1 MKQSFLLFFFGISCF
16 FLAGQSNTKI
26 PTIYSN
32 FYFEDGNLIF
42 KADGSP
48 EKMTWIPSEPTYYFD
63 KITKSPIGTENGI
76 KFDFEDKNFNGKIYY
91 GFIISENVKYP
102 QPIYFHSTT
111 EIKAGI
117 AEIDIKNKLSGKY
130 DVAKWEEK
138 GFSRLGYRIV
148 ASGGK
153 IIYDGKINVKG
164 KGPFKADVT
173 IISGPFINQ
182 VTDSS
187 VIISFETNVET
198 IAYVVADGRSFMDK
212 TQQQNFELKI
222 DGLKP
227 LTEYSYTVKYGDY
240 SDTYSFKTAP
250 TPGYREPFSFAFAS
264 DCRAGNGGGER
275 SIYGANAYIEKR
287 LVEKTSSY
295 NAAFLQFTGD
305 IISGYSDN
313 WNEQKLQYYNFKNVL
328 EQYAHYIPVNVGM
341 GNHEALN
348 FYFENEAGEVVM
360 IDKFPFKTES
370 AETLFA
376 EMFVNPLNGPESEDN
391 SKYDPNPKNKNFP
404 SYKEN
409 VFSYTYGNIAML
421 VLNSDYLYAPTENQV
436 PKTGGN
442 IHGYIMDNQLQ
453 WFEEEIAKYEKDK
466 NIDHI
471 FVTIHTPAFPNGGH
485 SGDDMWYKGNNEIRP
500 YIAGKA
506 VEKGIIERRDEFL
519 DIMINKSSKTIAL
532 LCGDEHNYNRMRID
546 SKSNIY
552 PEGWK
557 GEKLK
562 ISRPIWQITNG
573 SAGAPYYG
581 QEELIWS
588 NSVGF
593 FSTQYALVFFNVDGD
608 EIELEVINPDT
619 GEEVDKAPIR

>member
-1 MKQSFLLFFFGISCF
+1 MKKIFLLSLISISWVV
-16 FLAGQSNTKI
+16 LIAQSNTEI
-26 PTIYSN
+26 PTVYSN
-32 FYFEDGNLIF
+32 FYFEGGNLIF
-42 KADGSP
+42 KPDGSP
-48 EKMTWIPSEPTYYFD
+48 ERMAWTPSEPTYYFD
-63 KITKSPIGTENGI
+63 KITKSPEGTDDGIRFNFEDNDFNGI
-76 KFDFEDKNFNGKIYY
+76 IYY

-102 QPIYFHSTT
+102 QPVFFHSKAQ
-111 EIKAGI
+111 IKNGI
-117 AEIDIKNKLSGKY
+117 AEIDIRNELAGKY

-148 ASGGK
+148 DSVGK
-153 IIYDGKINVKG
+153 IIYDGKINIKG

-187 VIISFETNVET
+187 VIISFETNFKT
-198 IAYVVADGRSFMDK
+198 RAYVIADGRSFMDK

-250 TPGYREPFSFAFAS
+250 STGDREPFTFAFAS

-275 SIYGANAYIEKR
+275 SIYGTNAYILKR
-287 LVEKTSSY
+287 LVEKTASH
-295 NAAFLQFTGD
+295 NATFLQFTGD
-305 IISGYSDN
+305 LISGYSDHR
-313 WNEQKLQYYNFKNVL
+313 NEQKLQYYNFKNVL
-328 EQYAHYIPVNVGM
+328 EQYACYFPVNVGM

-348 FYFENEAGEVVM
+348 FYFENAAGEVVM
-360 IDKFPFKTES
+360 IDKFPFETES
-370 AETLFA
+370 AESLFA

-391 SKYDPNPKNKNFP
+391 SKYDPDSGNNNFP
-404 SYKEN
+404 SYKES
-409 VFSYTYGNIAML
+409 VFSYTYGNIAMI
-421 VLNSDYLYAPTENQV
+421 VLNSNYLYAPTEGMV

-466 NIDHI
+466 NIDHV

-485 SGDDMWYKGNNEIRP
+485 SGNDMWYNGNNEIRP
-500 YIAGKA
+500 YIAGKP
-506 VEKGIIERRDEFL
+506 VDKGIIERRDQFL

-532 LCGDEHNYNRMRID
+532 LCGDEHNYNRMYID
-546 SKSNIY
+546 SETNIY
-552 PEGWK
+552 PKDWK
-557 GEKLK
+557 GKKLK
-562 ISRPIWQITNG
+562 ISRPFWQITNG

-581 QEELIWS
+581 QEKLIWS
-588 NSVGF
+588 SSVQF
-593 FSTQYALVFFNVDGD
+593 FSTQYALVFFEVNGD
-608 EIELEVINPDT
+608 EIELKVINPDT
-619 GEEVDKAPIR
+619 GEKVDKAKIR